1 MSFPV
6 FDARFIRS
14 FLFFSVFLQCGLDL
28 GFWRLDFG
36 YWRPSFAIGGERL
49 RKNLAHRSLR
59 SGKKK
64 KKGRNKFAT
73 AGFKSWLLWSMC
85 RLEKECSDSE
95 WGVKKAKFIE
105 IRNAASAVE

>member
-1 MSFPV
+1 M
-6 FDARFIRS
+6 
-14 FLFFSVFLQCGLDL
+14 G
-28 GFWRLDFG
+28 
-36 YWRPSFAIGGERL
+36 
-49 RKNLAHRSLR
+49 
-59 SGKKK
+59 KK

-105 IRNAASAVE
+105 INAASAVE

>member
-1 MSFPV
+1 MWTRSGLLE
-6 FDARFIRS
+6 ARFW
-14 FLFFSVFLQCGLDL
+14 LLE
-28 GFWRLDFG
+28 
-36 YWRPSFAIGGERL
+36 AIFCNRGRETE
-49 RKNLAHRSLR
+49 KES
-59 SGKKK
+59 STQESQEWGKKR
-64 KKGRNKFAT
+64 GRNKFAT

>member
-36 YWRPSFAIGGERL
+36 YWRPSFATGGERL

-59 SGKKK
+59 SGEKKEEETNLPLLGLNPGCCGPCAGWK
-64 KKGRNKFAT
+64 KNVQT
-73 AGFKSWLLWSMC
+73 QS
-85 RLEKECSDSE
+85 
-95 WGVKKAKFIE
+95 GV
-105 IRNAASAVE
+105 